1 AVDNKLLM
9 GWIKLN
15 ESLVKI
21 YFIGYGKIL
30 YSKIIDLNKINDKIK
45 EELTLDIRNRIL
57 KEKEKTKEII
67 DKSTIDFIN
76 IIYNYIENNKDINY
90 MYVDL

>member
-1 AVDNKLLM
+1 M
-9 GWIKLN
+9 C
-15 ESLVKI
+15 
-21 YFIGYGKIL
+21 KIL
-30 YSKIIDLNKINDKIK
+30 VTDGMNKNAVNNLRRFKVDVEHKFYDGIELGEKLKDKDILVIRSKNVI
-45 EELTLDIRNRIL
+45 
-57 KEKEKTKEII
+57 TKEII